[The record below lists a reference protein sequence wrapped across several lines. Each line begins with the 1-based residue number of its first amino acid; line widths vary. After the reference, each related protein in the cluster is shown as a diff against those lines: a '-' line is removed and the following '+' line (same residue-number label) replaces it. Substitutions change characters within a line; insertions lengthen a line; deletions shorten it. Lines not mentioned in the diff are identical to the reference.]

1 MADIEKIAAD
11 RYRVR
16 SHSHLITLNAQDLLD
31 VYEYV
36 LQDANTLT
44 REAIASRDELYTDE
58 EIRHAQELME
68 TGQTD
73 ITGLVMRR
81 LEEE

>member
-1 MADIEKIAAD
+1 MAEIEKIAAD

-16 SHSHLITLNAQDLLD
+16 SHGHLITLSAQDLLD

-36 LQDANTLT
+36 LLDANTLPW
-44 REAIASRDELYTDE
+44 EAIASKDEQYTE
-58 EIRHAQELME
+58 EETHHAHELME
-68 TGQTD
+68 TGITD